1 MIHPNSEIQEFD
13 IVIIGSTGDL
23 SIKKILPALMRR
35 FIDGQ
40 IPENSNIFCIGRQQL
55 STEDFLENLKE
66 RIKIDKYQDNSNKII
81 KFLSKIRY
89 HCLDVG
95 NPNKKNLVSFQKQL
109 GVNNKIRLFYF
120 ATAPE
125 LFGVSAKFIK
135 SKKLTNKNTRVI
147 VEKPIGD
154 NLLSAIGLNK
164 LLNNFFQ
171 EDQIY
176 RIDHYLGKETVQN
189 LMAMRFA
196 NQIFETHWNN
206 NSVSNVQITVSEE
219 IGVKGRESYYDSYG
233 AIKDMI
239 QNHILQLLCLV
250 AMEPPSKFD
259 ANLVRDE
266 KLKVIQSLKKIDNLE
281 DISIGQ
287 YGSETFKKKNKIPS
301 YLEDS
306 GNYESNT
313 ESFAALKVNIN
324 NWRWTGVPFFLRTGK
339 RLKRRSSEIVITFK
353 PVKHFIFD
361 NSVEKLIKP
370 NQLIIRL
377 QPDEGLKLLL
387 MSKEPGPGGM
397 RIAPSYLNLS
407 FSDTFKKRVPDA
419 YERLLM
425 DVVRGNQT
433 LFMRKDEV
441 EAAWNW
447 IDPIIEMIR
456 KNNLKPEIY
465 NPGSWGPSSS
475 NTLINKNEFEW
486 YEPDSKGLN

>member
-13 IVIIGSTGDL
+13 IIIIGSTGDL

-35 FIDGQ
+35 FLDGQ
-40 IPENSNIFCIGRQQL
+40 IPENSNIFCVARQNL
-55 STEDFLENLKE
+55 STEDFLNKFKE
-66 RIKIDKYQDNSNKII
+66 KTKLDVFQDNSNKII
-81 KFLSKIRY
+81 NFLSKISY
-89 HCLDVG
+89 HCLDVR
-95 NPNKKNLVSFQKQL
+95 NPNQKNLVSFQNQL
-109 GVNNKIRLFYF
+109 GINNRIRLFYF

-125 LFGVSAKFIK
+125 LFGVAAKFIK
-135 SKKLTNKNTRVI
+135 SENLTNKNTRVI

-154 NLLSAIGLNK
+154 NLSSAIDLNK
-164 LLNNFFQ
+164 LLNNFFL

-219 IGVKGRESYYDSYG
+219 IGIKGRESYYDSYG

-266 KLKVIQSLKKIDNLE
+266 KLKVIQSLKRIDNLE

-287 YGSETFKKKNKIPS
+287 YGSESFMTKNKISS

-306 GNYESNT
+306 QNYKSTT

-361 NSVEKLIKP
+361 DNVEELIKP

-387 MSKEPGPGGM
+387 MTKEPGPGGM

-407 FSDTFKKRVPDA
+407 FSDTFKKRIPDA

-447 IDPIIEMIR
+447 IDPIMDMIR
-456 KNNLKPEIY
+456 KNSIKPEIY
-465 NPGSWGPSSS
+465 NPGTWGPDSS
-475 NTLINKNEFEW
+475 NTLIKKDGFEW
-486 YEPDSKGLN
+486 HEPDTKGLN

>member
-55 STEDFLENLKE
+55 STEDFLDSLKE

-89 HCLDVG
+89 HCLDVW

-135 SKKLTNKNTRVI
+135 SEKLTNKNTRVI

-324 NWRWTGVPFFLRTGK
+324 N
-339 RLKRRSSEIVITFK
+339 
-353 PVKHFIFD
+353 
-361 NSVEKLIKP
+361 
-370 NQLIIRL
+370 
-377 QPDEGLKLLL
+377 
-387 MSKEPGPGGM
+387 
-397 RIAPSYLNLS
+397 
-407 FSDTFKKRVPDA
+407 
-419 YERLLM
+419 
-425 DVVRGNQT
+425 
-433 LFMRKDEV
+433 
-441 EAAWNW
+441 
-447 IDPIIEMIR
+447 
-456 KNNLKPEIY
+456 
-465 NPGSWGPSSS
+465 
-475 NTLINKNEFEW
+475 
-486 YEPDSKGLN
+486 